1 MSERLST
8 AQQLKSL
15 PKITT
20 DFYKPFL
27 KSSLLTLIDL
37 LFDYTTKEGR
47 ICGHLTASL
56 ETLFLQHLGFHVI
69 KRTLSQL

>member
-37 LFDYTTKEGR
+37 LFDHTNKRGKNLWP
-47 ICGHLTASL
+47 LTASL
-56 ETLFLQHLGFHVI
+56 EALFLQHLGFHVI
-69 KRTLSQL
+69 KRTLSKL